1 MWQKEV
7 IQPLPPWVS
16 VKRVLK
22 TEQKQAKK
30 SLQLKTFVAEFID
43 WSGSGSKFY
52 NPLNFGACSG
62 LFHH

>member
-7 IQPLPPWVS
+7 IQPLPPWMS

-30 SLQLKTFVAEFID
+30 SLQLKTFVAKFID

-52 NPLNFGACSG
+52 DPLNLGACPG
-62 LFHH
+62 PFHR